1 MIIKDKDTSAA
12 VEFISKNGKRIKDFE
27 AKISFIKNI
36 GNILAVQILILDGEK
51 TKVMIVAEPYCM
63 RREKNIIKY
72 NCRYKQSTGAEKYM
86 NIHKPKHR
94 KKKGDDN
101 DGNTDNIVDKGNAD

>member
-1 MIIKDKDTSAA
+1 
-12 VEFISKNGKRIKDFE
+12 
-27 AKISFIKNI
+27 
-36 GNILAVQILILDGEK
+36 
-51 TKVMIVAEPYCM
+51 M
-63 RREKNIIKY
+63 RSEKNIIKY

>member
-27 AKISFIKNI
+27 AKISFIKNNEVIVKSKFFIKNI
-36 GNILAVQILILDGEK
+36 GNILAVQILILDGER

-72 NCRYKQSTGAEKYM
+72 TLFYKFYS
-86 NIHKPKHR
+86 
-94 KKKGDDN
+94 
-101 DGNTDNIVDKGNAD
+101 